1 MPMPGCQMV
10 DKPLFTKNRMCDLA
24 IRSFSFIII
33 NQQRCSAKEAA
44 SWKEPHTGTYVKNK
58 YMDINKEVFDQRFFY
73 VW

>member
-1 MPMPGCQMV
+1 
-10 DKPLFTKNRMCDLA
+10 MCDLA